1 MIWTIGL
8 SNLYLTMPAC
18 THDKLFRNTTL
29 KKGTK
34 SSGEN
39 KSQAIRDYALA
50 NPDLGPTQ
58 ISRDLQAQGINAYPA
73 LVSQALRSIKGEG
86 AETSKGKVKKGRP
99 AKKTTAPK
107 TRTGRT
113 PVATSGV
120 DYVSV
125 LKNTS
130 EFIKQCGGVEQ
141 ALEAV
146 KVFQKVSSILQD

>member
-1 MIWTIGL
+1 M
-8 SNLYLTMPAC
+8 
-18 THDKLFRNTTL
+18 

-39 KSQAIRDYALA
+39 KSQAIRDYAIA
-50 NPDLGPTQ
+50 HPELGPTQ

-73 LVSQALRSIKGEG
+73 LVSQALRGIKSGE
-86 AETSKGKVKKGRP
+86 ETSKGKPKKGRP
-99 AKKTTAPK
+99 AKKTTSPK
-107 TRTGRT
+107 TRSK
-113 PVATSGV
+113 ATSASSSDASGSV

-125 LKNTS
+125 LKSTS
-130 EFIKQCGGVEQ
+130 EFVKQCGGVDK

>member
-1 MIWTIGL
+1 M
-8 SNLYLTMPAC
+8 
-18 THDKLFRNTTL
+18 

-39 KSQAIRDYALA
+39 KSQAIRDYAIA
-50 NPDLGPTQ
+50 HPELGPTQ

-73 LVSQALRSIKGEG
+73 LVSQALRSIKGGE
-86 AETSKGKVKKGRP
+86 ETSKGKAKKGRP
-99 AKKTTAPK
+99 AKKTTSSP
-107 TRTGRT
+107 
-113 PVATSGV
+113 ATSTPAKSRRTNQTQSEGGV

-130 EFIKQCGGVEQ
+130 EFVKQCGGVDK
-141 ALEAV
+141 AIEAV